1 MKKVYIFT
9 FIFLCSCGPSLFEDS
24 SYTEEY
30 ELCLEY
36 EIQLNELD
44 QRATQAT
51 DVFVLFNEAIESGDE
66 ELILNLPNVL
76 SSAAAEFAYLYNS
89 SILLE
94 PNYKNRLNKEDTV
107 KSFDL
112 LLTSA
117 SKLLGFTTTG
127 NMEFYFDYEEVNEE
141 FIDLSESFNYFQS
154 YPVIEKTFFEALL
167 DRLRGRAINE

>member
-1 MKKVYIFT
+1 M
-9 FIFLCSCGPSLFEDS
+9 
-24 SYTEEY
+24 
-30 ELCLEY
+30 CLEY

-107 KSFDL
+107 KSFFDL

-117 SKLLGFTTTG
+117 TNPLTNL
-127 NMEFYFDYEEVNEE
+127 
-141 FIDLSESFNYFQS
+141 
-154 YPVIEKTFFEALL
+154 
-167 DRLRGRAINE
+167 